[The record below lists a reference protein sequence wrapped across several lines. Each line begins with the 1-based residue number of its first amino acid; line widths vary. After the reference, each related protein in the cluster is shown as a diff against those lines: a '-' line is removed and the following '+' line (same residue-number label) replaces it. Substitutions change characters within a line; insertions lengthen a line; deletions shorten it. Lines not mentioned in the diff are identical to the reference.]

1 MLIQISFRDF
11 GLFEIV
17 MKEAGIDFEVYDE
30 PETPDLSIF
39 EEDDEPPYLHFS

>member
-11 GLFEIV
+11 GLFETV

-30 PETPDLSIF
+30 PEETEEEFDF
-39 EEDDEPPYLHFS
+39 EPITHFFRD